1 MLEIGSQTPIE
12 SAGAFHFM
20 VAKTFDKEQSRRLR
34 EKRKTLEAKFK
45 GSKKEAR
52 MRRIIEKNERRYNI
66 FNIEPLFF
74 KPCVYFLKFNHNVVY
89 IGETTNL
96 MQRIT
101 AHINDN
107 TKIFDSLSFE
117 VFYGSDAERRAYE
130 AEMINALKPV
140 YNIQHVQDKK
150 IKLVSANI
158 K

>member
-1 MLEIGSQTPIE
+1 MLDIGSQTPIE
-12 SAGAFHFM
+12 DAEVFNFM
-20 VAKTFDKEQSRRLR
+20 TVKTFDKEQSRRLR
-34 EKRKTLEAKFK
+34 EKRKKLEAQYK
-45 GSKKEAR
+45 GSKREAK
-52 MRRIIEKNERRYNI
+52 MRRAIEKHENRYNI

-74 KPCVYFLKFNHNVVY
+74 KPCVYFLKYNHTVVY

-117 VFYGSDAERRAYE
+117 VFNGSVAERKAYE

-140 YNIQHVQDKK
+140 YNVHHTQEKK
-150 IKLVSANI
+150 IKIVLANI
-158 K
+158 N